1 MTLTAA
7 RGVCILLFRCAG
19 AHAMVVLGGALTWI
33 APLACP
39 QAAFPTLPDLRFAPI
54 SHRDAFLGDRWSYM
68 EAGRAGASPVV
79 LLHGVGDNSMD
90 WRFQLASLSDRFHVV
105 AWNAP
110 GYMLSDGF
118 KAETPGCREYAD
130 ALADFL
136 DSLGMTQVK
145 LVGFSFGSRVAQ
157 CFAVH
162 HPGRAIAL
170 AMIGTGI
177 GPKGLS
183 EAEKAKTV
191 AEREAQIASG
201 GYGFGA
207 RVDALLSRNA
217 PPELREIVRNGLRA
231 TNRRGFMQGVGLGL
245 VDGYSPG
252 EVAAV
257 VKVPVL
263 MISGSDDI
271 VNPVATN
278 AALFKKAMP
287 TARLE
292 ILPGIGHLAQME
304 APDQVNRLLR
314 EFLTQ

>member
-1 MTLTAA
+1 VNLTAA
-7 RGVCILLFRCAG
+7 RGACLLLLRRAG
-19 AHAMVVLGGALTWI
+19 AVALLVLSMTLTWI
-33 APLACP
+33 APLARP
-39 QAAFPTLPDLRFAPI
+39 QSAFPALPDLRFAPI
-54 SHRDAFLGDRWSYM
+54 GHREAFPGDRWSYM

-90 WRFQLASLSDRFHVV
+90 WRFQLAGLSDRFHVV

-136 DSLGMTQVK
+136 DSLGTTQVN

-157 CFAVH
+157 CFAIH

-183 EAEKAKTV
+183 EADRARIV

-201 GYGFGA
+201 SYGFGA

-231 TNRRGFMQGVGLGL
+231 INRRGFMQGVGLGL

-271 VNPVATN
+271 VNPIATN

-287 TARLE
+287 AARLE
-292 ILPGIGHLAQME
+292 VLPGVGHLAQME

-314 EFLTQ
+314 EFLTK